1 MYEVKFMV
9 GRVIRVMIELS
20 FIVALILFN
29 GCKKKS
35 CNNYNEH
42 SVKIPRVIR
51 APRLKAR
58 VPTIEKAQQLVVKF
72 PKSGYA
78 YYLLGCA
85 YYERKEYTK
94 AVSAF
99 EKALRLDPALIDA
112 YYALAYSY
120 DILGKWDHRKIVWR
134 KLLQLPPP
142 TKEDVY
148 AAYIGLGNV
157 ALDQHGKTKDIRLLS
172 EAEKAYQRALK
183 VIPQKANAYY
193 GLGIVFARRQQWDK
207 AKELFE
213 KAFLLSSTPRDKAK
227 SLEAL
232 ANVWLE
238 KGDRER
244 AKRLIQQAREMD
256 PNYPATLFAR

>member
-1 MYEVKFMV
+1 
-9 GRVIRVMIELS
+9 MIERAIINL
-20 FIVALILFN
+20 FFTAILITLN
-29 GCKKKS
+29 GCEKKS
-35 CNNYNEH
+35 YYSSEH
-42 SVKIPRVIR
+42 GTKMPRVIR
-51 APRLKAR
+51 APKLKGHIPS
-58 VPTIEKAQQLVVKF
+58 VEKAQQLVVKF

-94 AVSAF
+94 AASAF

-120 DILGKWDHRKIVWR
+120 DILGKWVHTKTVWR
-134 KLLQLPPP
+134 KLLQLSPP

-148 AAYIGLGNV
+148 AAYMGLGNV
-157 ALDQHGKTKDIRLLS
+157 ALDQHGKTKDVHLLS

-183 VIPQKANAYY
+183 IVSQKADAYY

-213 KAFLLSSTPRDKAK
+213 KAFSLSSTPRDKAK

-244 AKRLIQQAREMD
+244 ARRLIQLAKEID

>member
-1 MYEVKFMV
+1 MIERVT
-9 GRVIRVMIELS
+9 RVIIEL
-20 FIVALILFN
+20 FLIAVLILLN
-29 GCKKKS
+29 GCEKKGYYS
-35 CNNYNEH
+35 SEH
-42 SVKIPRVIR
+42 GAKMPRVIR
-51 APRLKAR
+51 APRLKGR
-58 VPTIEKAQQLVVKF
+58 VPLVEKAQQLVVKF

-85 YYERKEYTK
+85 YYEREEYTK
-94 AVSAF
+94 AASAF

-157 ALDQHGKTKDIRLLS
+157 ALDQYGKTKDIRFLS

-183 VIPQKANAYY
+183 VISQKVDAYY
-193 GLGIVFARRQQWDK
+193 GLGIVFAHRQQWDK

-256 PNYPATLFAR
+256 PTYPATLFAR